1 MGAKKVESDFRLKG
15 GDEGPAAPS
24 ISRCPSLAKRWI
36 NHHGVANAAPVRGAQ
51 VLQSGSLAHR
61 GSRGP
66 RHFEESLNCGN
77 VVFPK
82 LNMNNHSHAGS
93 ATMRSSCLRPASYA
107 LGDPKHSGEG
117 FNTKTIGWLAPSI
130 SRCPSLA
137 KRWVTPL
144 RSSYPTVKEE
154 A

>member
-1 MGAKKVESDFRLKG
+1 MGAKKVESDFGLKG
-15 GDEGPAAPS
+15 VTRVQRLPP
-24 ISRCPSLAKRWI
+24 LAGAQVLQRDGSDR
-36 NHHGVANAAPVRGAQ
+36 HGVANAAPVSGAQ

-66 RHFEESLNCGN
+66 RHFEEGLNSGN
-77 VVFPK
+77 EIFPR